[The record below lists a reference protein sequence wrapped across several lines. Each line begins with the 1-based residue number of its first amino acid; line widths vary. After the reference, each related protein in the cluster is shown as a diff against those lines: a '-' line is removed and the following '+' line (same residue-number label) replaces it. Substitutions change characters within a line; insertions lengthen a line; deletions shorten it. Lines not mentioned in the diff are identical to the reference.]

1 MFKAYFYRFCKK
13 CLLSPFRNELTTAEK
28 SVVENENK
36 TPTKHNTQE
45 ISPDSQTPVDHTP
58 DKKNECYTPT
68 NPSPGNTSKCQ
79 TFTNHSSPEKKSSDD
94 GTPARVLRSGSTKSD
109 TSIAEKRSS
118 RSSPRTQ
125 IALKEKNNEEL
136 CTTEQKF
143 VKTKELNLEKSSNK
157 SPEKRARHAKTPST
171 LSSAVAGRSNSDK
184 PASGVQEEQDSHVPA
199 KTTLKK
205 KSPNRENQAD
215 PAEACLKTQRRQS
228 DSSGESSSKE
238 NQDPA
243 APVYY
248 SVETAD
254 YEEHMGRSM
263 LRSKTILDDHQLHLN
278 EDYVEHE
285 SRVDAKTVEEGELNQ
300 DVEMACSKKSSLR
313 SATKLSPAH
322 ELTNISLPTTDEEIT
337 NAEAQKQSPEIP
349 SGCSAEKMSPA
360 RELRNLKSPAEM
372 EEGNSLELE
381 KGSPRRRSLRSA
393 LKVSPAGKLKSSE
406 SLKEKEKHQSPI
418 KDDCGQEHEKSRTK
432 TLCSFSKM
440 SPAKDL
446 KITESPTREEERSAE
461 VVEKGSPRRSSLRS
475 ATKFRPVEGLKSP
488 KSPKSVEETN
498 AAGENLQRTTR
509 SRTQFSS
516 KTSSQSLGE
525 STFLSTTKASK
536 MSINNGTVE
545 NTFLSTQMNDCSNS
559 GEITASSVSSQVA
572 EGSTDKEKSAFNADK
587 RKTNPH
593 IQENVSASD
602 TRPSRGGKT
611 VADKSQSD
619 SQSPQFRSRGSEVV
633 THVKVQL
640 QDCRRMCVGRNRPV
654 LERQSDESET
664 ESIQLSSEENY
675 SPTKDMPKNG
685 TSSGEEGEEISS
697 TPTLDPCPSSP
708 RSEKSG
714 YSDERGEY
722 SLRKRAERQQE
733 EKTGVTRRT
742 RSNYKIS
749 IEELQKAGT
758 SARERR
764 KTVPFPYTSVKT
776 KSPKQRCNSLRTLG
790 NSTPEKKKVKKSK
803 AMKSPL
809 NESPQRNVPR
819 KEPSS
824 ESESSAPSESPRSGP
839 IREARDRLRPVA
851 VCNLSRAS
859 LDRENTETLSVL
871 SETTA
876 SLGNLSTVA
885 FCGTPRH
892 SNPEDLKRVGHR
904 PKTGETLLSETE
916 LLRQEGSQ
924 SANFLDKDRTMEP
937 KFSRLFDSD
946 DEPEDFY
953 GFHVPQFDRSFSS
966 EGDLSY
972 KINSIVESMSQVEES
987 QGTIDDVE
995 NVTIQKDDT
1004 ETENEQE
1011 NGAKT
1016 IDEREIIRQERIYQK
1031 VVEQRTSKVY
1041 ERKVTRKRK
1050 SVSPIESVIAD
1061 VERVQSYSRCE
1072 RQRVGGFSMDDSSFV
1087 EDVDEDDDVFSA
1099 VSDSSEGEEDE
1110 VSSPL
1115 SITSWRKKR
1124 KSEDLQP
1131 EIDRPAKRR
1140 RPQERWSEL
1149 SLAESSVRSSMSETP
1164 VKSKPGGGQIRK
1176 KIGNKQPTGL
1186 KSKLDEMLEKGNKK
1200 RVKSLSSI
1208 GEFYDIDEPV
1218 FQTLEERVKLRRL
1231 RKISRKARERSSSSE
1246 QNQNIDT
1253 PRKSESKTKPSTTKQ
1268 DTAQKEVMR
1277 LQMASPR
1284 TGNSSKAKSVT
1295 PLRSSSRLNRAKSSS
1310 GVSESPLTALSG
1322 KPRRSTWIDEFSAF
1336 ASPPLELPGVGRKRF
1351 RCSTPASAGH
1361 PKHSLRLRVRDKVE
1375 SRNAKQKDPF
1385 AFDE

>member
-1 MFKAYFYRFCKK
+1 M
-13 CLLSPFRNELTTAEK
+13 
-28 SVVENENK
+28 VENENK
-36 TPTKHNTQE
+36 TPTKHNTPD
-45 ISPDSQTPVDHTP
+45 ISPDSQTPADHTP

-68 NPSPGNTSKCQ
+68 NPSPGNTSRCQ
-79 TFTNHSSPEKKSSDD
+79 TFTSHSSPKKTSSDD
-94 GTPARVLRSGSTKSD
+94 DTPARVLRSGRAKSD

-118 RSSPRTQ
+118 RSSPRTPN
-125 IALKEKNNEEL
+125 ALKEKKNEEL

-143 VKTKELNLEKSSNK
+143 VKTKELNLEKSGNE
-157 SPEKRARHAKTPST
+157 SPKKRTLLAKTPST
-171 LSSAVAGRSNSDK
+171 LSSPVAGRSNSGK
-184 PASGVQEEQDSHVPA
+184 AASGVQEEQDSHVPA

-215 PAEACLKTQRRQS
+215 AAEACLKTQRRQS
-228 DSSGESSSKE
+228 VSSGESSSKE
-238 NQDPA
+238 NQDPDA
-243 APVYY
+243 QVDH

-254 YEEHMGRSM
+254 YEEHMGQSM
-263 LRSKTILDDHQLHLN
+263 LRSKTILNDHQLHRN
-278 EDYVEHE
+278 EVCVERE
-285 SRVDAKTVEEGELNQ
+285 SRVEAKTVEEGELNQ
-300 DVEMACSKKSSLR
+300 DVEMACSKRSSLR

-322 ELTNISLPTTDEEIT
+322 ELINISLPPTDEEIT
-337 NAEAQKQSPEIP
+337 NVEAQKQSPEIP
-349 SGCSAEKMSPA
+349 SGSSAEKMSPA
-360 RELRNLKSPAEM
+360 GELRNLKSPTEM

-393 LKVSPAGKLKSSE
+393 LKVSPAGKLESSE
-406 SLKEKEKHQSPI
+406 SLKEKETHHSPI
-418 KDDCGQEHEKSRTK
+418 KDDCGQEREKSRTK
-432 TLCSFSKM
+432 TLSSFSKM
-440 SPAKDL
+440 SPVKDL

-461 VVEKGSPRRSSLRS
+461 VVEKESPRRARLRS
-475 ATKFRPVEGLKSP
+475 ASKFRPVEGLKSP
-488 KSPKSVEETN
+488 KSPKSVEEIN
-498 AAGENLQRTTR
+498 APEENLQRTTR
-509 SRTQFSS
+509 SRTQFAST
-516 KTSSQSLGE
+516 TSSQSLGD
-525 STFLSTTKASK
+525 STILSTTKASK
-536 MSINNGTVE
+536 MSLNDGTVE
-545 NTFLSTQMNDCSNS
+545 NTFSSTQMTDCSNFR
-559 GEITASSVSSQVA
+559 EITESSVSSQVA
-572 EGSTDKEKSAFNADK
+572 EGSTDKEMPAFNADK
-587 RKTNPH
+587 RQTNPH
-593 IQENVSASD
+593 IRENVSARD

-675 SPTKDMPKNG
+675 SPTKDMPNNG

-708 RSEKSG
+708 SSEKSG
-714 YSDERGEY
+714 YSDESGGY
-722 SLRKRAERQQE
+722 SLRKRAARQQG

-749 IEELQKAGT
+749 SEELQKAGT
-758 SARERR
+758 AAREHT

-790 NSTPEKKKVKKSK
+790 NSTPEKRKVKNSK

-809 NESPQRNVPR
+809 NESPQRKVPR

-839 IREARDRLRPVA
+839 IREARDRLRPLA

-859 LDRENTETLSVL
+859 LDRENTEALSVL

-876 SLGNLSTVA
+876 SVGNLSTVA
-885 FCGTPRH
+885 ICGTPRH
-892 SNPEDLKRVGHR
+892 SNPEDLKRVGHC

-916 LLRQEGSQ
+916 LLKQAGSQ

-937 KFSRLFDSD
+937 KFSCLFDSD
-946 DEPEDFY
+946 DEPDDFY

-972 KINSIVESMSQVEES
+972 KINSIVESMSQVDES

-1004 ETENEQE
+1004 ETEMSENERE

-1016 IDEREIIRQERIYQK
+1016 IDERGIIRQERIF
-1031 VVEQRTSKVY
+1031 VVEPKTSKVY

-1072 RQRVGGFSMDDSSFV
+1072 GQRVGGFSMDDSSFV

-1149 SLAESSVRSSMSETP
+1149 SLPESSVRSSMSETP
-1164 VKSKPGGGQIRK
+1164 VKSKPGVGQIRK
-1176 KIGNKQPTGL
+1176 EIGNKQSTGL

-1208 GEFYDIDEPV
+1208 SEFYDIYEPV

-1231 RKISRKARERSSSSE
+1231 RKISHKARESSSSSE
-1246 QNQNIDT
+1246 QNQNIDA
-1253 PRKSESKTKPSTTKQ
+1253 PRKSEAKTKPSTTKQ
-1268 DTAQKEVMR
+1268 DTSLKEVMR
-1277 LQMASPR
+1277 LQTTSPR
-1284 TGNSSKAKSVT
+1284 TENSSKAKSVT

-1310 GVSESPLTALSG
+1310 VVSESPLTAISG
-1322 KPRRSTWIDEFSAF
+1322 KPRRSTWIDDLSAF
-1336 ASPPLELPGVGRKRF
+1336 TSPPVELPGVGRKRF

-1375 SRNAKQKDPF
+1375 SRNAKEKDPF

>member
-1 MFKAYFYRFCKK
+1 M
-13 CLLSPFRNELTTAEK
+13 
-28 SVVENENK
+28 VENENK
-36 TPTKHNTQE
+36 TPTKHNTPD
-45 ISPDSQTPVDHTP
+45 ISPDSQTPADHTP

-68 NPSPGNTSKCQ
+68 NPSPRNTNRCQ

-94 GTPARVLRSGSTKSD
+94 DTPARVLRSGSAKSD

-118 RSSPRTQ
+118 RSSPRTTN
-125 IALKEKNNEEL
+125 ALKEKKNEEL

-143 VKTKELNLEKSSNK
+143 VKTKGLNLDKSGNK
-157 SPEKRARHAKTPST
+157 SPKKRARPAKTPST
-171 LSSAVAGRSNSDK
+171 LSSPVAGRSNSDE
-184 PASGVQEEQDSHVPA
+184 PASGVQEEQNSHVPA

-215 PAEACLKTQRRQS
+215 AAEACLKTQTRQS
-228 DSSGESSSKE
+228 DSSGDSSSKE
-238 NQDPA
+238 NQDPD
-243 APVYY
+243 APVDY

-285 SRVDAKTVEEGELNQ
+285 SRVEAKTVEEGELNQ

-322 ELTNISLPTTDEEIT
+322 ELTNISLPATDEEIT

-349 SGCSAEKMSPA
+349 SGCSAEKMSPT
-360 RELRNLKSPAEM
+360 RELRNLKSPTEM

-418 KDDCGQEHEKSRTK
+418 KDDCGQEREKSRTE
-432 TLCSFSKM
+432 TLSSFSKM

-461 VVEKGSPRRSSLRS
+461 VVEKGSLRRSSLRS
-475 ATKFRPVEGLKSP
+475 DTKFRPFDGLKSP
-488 KSPKSVEETN
+488 KSPKSVEETSVVE
-498 AAGENLQRTTR
+498 ENLQRTTR

-516 KTSSQSLGE
+516 KTSSQSLGD
-525 STFLSTTKASK
+525 STILSTTKASK
-536 MSINNGTVE
+536 MSLNDSTVE
-545 NTFLSTQMNDCSNS
+545 NTFSSTQMTDGSNFA
-559 GEITASSVSSQVA
+559 EITESSVSSQVA
-572 EGSTDKEKSAFNADK
+572 EVSTDKEKPAFNADK
-587 RKTNPH
+587 RQTNPR
-593 IQENVSASD
+593 IQENVSARD
-602 TRPSRGGKT
+602 TFPLRGGKT
-611 VADKSQSD
+611 VAYKSQSD
-619 SQSPQFRSRGSEVV
+619 SQSPQFRSCGPEVV

-664 ESIQLSSEENY
+664 ESIQWSSEENY
-675 SPTKDMPKNG
+675 SQTKDMPNNG

-708 RSEKSG
+708 SSEKSG
-714 YSDERGEY
+714 YSDERGGY

-749 IEELQKAGT
+749 SEELQKAGT
-758 SARERR
+758 VARERR
-764 KTVPFPYTSVKT
+764 KTVPFPYTSVRT
-776 KSPKQRCNSLRTLG
+776 KSSKQRCNSLRTLG

-803 AMKSPL
+803 AIKSPL
-809 NESPQRNVPR
+809 NESPHRKVPR

-824 ESESSAPSESPRSGP
+824 ESESNASSESPRSGP
-839 IREARDRLRPVA
+839 IREARDRLTPLA
-851 VCNLSRAS
+851 VCNLSTAS
-859 LDRENTETLSVL
+859 FNRENTEALSLL

-876 SLGNLSTVA
+876 SFGNLSTVA
-885 FCGTPRH
+885 ICGTPRH
-892 SNPEDLKRVGHR
+892 SNPADLKRVGHC

-916 LLRQEGSQ
+916 LLKQEGSQ
-924 SANFLDKDRTMEP
+924 SATFLDKDRPMEP

-946 DEPEDFY
+946 DDREDFY

-972 KINSIVESMSQVEES
+972 KINSIVESMSQVDEG

-1004 ETENEQE
+1004 ETEISENEQE

-1016 IDEREIIRQERIYQK
+1016 IDEREIIRQERIYEK
-1031 VVEQRTSKVY
+1031 VVEPRTSKVY

-1050 SVSPIESVIAD
+1050 SVSPIESVFAD
-1061 VERVQSYSRCE
+1061 VELIQSYSRSAG
-1072 RQRVGGFSMDDSSFV
+1072 QRVGGFSADDSSFV

-1164 VKSKPGGGQIRK
+1164 VKSKPGVRQIRK
-1176 KIGNKQPTGL
+1176 KIGNKQPSGL

-1208 GEFYDIDEPV
+1208 SEFYDIDEPV

-1231 RKISRKARERSSSSE
+1231 RKISRKARESSSSSE

-1253 PRKSESKTKPSTTKQ
+1253 PRKSEAKTKPSTPKQ
-1268 DTAQKEVMR
+1268 DTSQKEVMR
-1277 LQMASPR
+1277 LQTASPR
-1284 TGNSSKAKSVT
+1284 TDNSSKAKSVA

-1322 KPRRSTWIDEFSAF
+1322 KPRRSTWIDDLSAF

-1361 PKHSLRLRVRDKVE
+1361 PKISLRLRVRDRVE

>member
-13 CLLSPFRNELTTAEK
+13 YLLSPFRNELTTAEK
-28 SVVENENK
+28 SVVENENE
-36 TPTKHNTQE
+36 TPTKHNTQD

-94 GTPARVLRSGSTKSD
+94 DTPARVLRSGSTKSD

-118 RSSPRTQ
+118 RSSPRTPN
-125 IALKEKNNEEL
+125 ALKEKNNEEL

-143 VKTKELNLEKSSNK
+143 VKTKDLNLEKSSNK
-157 SPEKRARHAKTPST
+157 SPEKRVRHAKTPST

-215 PAEACLKTQRRQS
+215 AAEACLKTQRRQS
-228 DSSGESSSKE
+228 DSSGENSSKE
-238 NQDPA
+238 NQDPD
-243 APVYY
+243 APVDY
-248 SVETAD
+248 SVETTD

-263 LRSKTILDDHQLHLN
+263 LRSKTLLDDHQLHLN

-285 SRVDAKTVEEGELNQ
+285 RRVEAKTVEEGELNQ
-300 DVEMACSKKSSLR
+300 GVEMACSKKSSLR

-322 ELTNISLPTTDEEIT
+322 ELTNISLPATDEEIT
-337 NAEAQKQSPEIP
+337 ISEAQKQSPEIP

-360 RELRNLKSPAEM
+360 RELRNLKSPTEM

-393 LKVSPAGKLKSSE
+393 LKFSPAGK
-406 SLKEKEKHQSPI
+406 SPI
-418 KDDCGQEHEKSRTK
+418 KHDRGQEREKSRTK
-432 TLCSFSKM
+432 TLSSFSKM

-446 KITESPTREEERSAE
+446 KIAESPTREEERSAE

-475 ATKFRPVEGLKSP
+475 ATNFRPVDGLKSA
-488 KSPKSVEETN
+488 KSPKSVEETS
-498 AAGENLQRTTR
+498 AVEENLQRTTR

-516 KTSSQSLGE
+516 KTSSQSLGD
-525 STFLSTTKASK
+525 STILSTTKASK
-536 MSINNGTVE
+536 MFLNDSTVE
-545 NTFLSTQMNDCSNS
+545 NTFSSTQMTDGSNFA
-559 GEITASSVSSQVA
+559 EITESSVSSQVA
-572 EGSTDKEKSAFNADK
+572 EVSTDKEKPAFNADK
-587 RKTNPH
+587 RQTNPR
-593 IQENVSASD
+593 IQENVSARD
-602 TRPSRGGKT
+602 TRPLRGGKT
-611 VADKSQSD
+611 VTDKSQSD
-619 SQSPQFRSRGSEVV
+619 SQSPQFRSLGSEVV

-640 QDCRRMCVGRNRPV
+640 QDCRRMCFGRNRPV

-675 SPTKDMPKNG
+675 SQTKDIPNNG

-708 RSEKSG
+708 SSEKSG
-714 YSDERGEY
+714 YSDERGGY

-749 IEELQKAGT
+749 SEELQKAGT
-758 SARERR
+758 VARERR

-776 KSPKQRCNSLRTLG
+776 KSPKQRYNSLRTLE
-790 NSTPEKKKVKKSK
+790 NSTPEKKKVKNSK

-809 NESPQRNVPR
+809 NESPQRKVPR

-824 ESESSAPSESPRSGP
+824 ESESNAPFESPRSGP
-839 IREARDRLRPVA
+839 IREARDRLTPLA
-851 VCNLSRAS
+851 VCNLSTAR
-859 LDRENTETLSVL
+859 LDRENTEALSVL

-876 SLGNLSTVA
+876 SFGNLSTVA
-885 FCGTPRH
+885 ICGTPRH
-892 SNPEDLKRVGHR
+892 SNPAELKRVGHC

-916 LLRQEGSQ
+916 LLKQEGSQ

-972 KINSIVESMSQVEES
+972 KINSIVESMSQVNES

-1004 ETENEQE
+1004 ETEISENEQE

-1016 IDEREIIRQERIYQK
+1016 IDEREIIRQERIYEK
-1031 VVEQRTSKVY
+1031 VVEPKTSKVY
-1041 ERKVTRKRK
+1041 ERRVTRKRK

-1061 VERVQSYSRCE
+1061 VERVQSYSRWE
-1072 RQRVGGFSMDDSSFV
+1072 GQRVGGFSADDSSFV

-1164 VKSKPGGGQIRK
+1164 VKSKPGVGQIRK
-1176 KIGNKQPTGL
+1176 KIGNKQPSGF

-1200 RVKSLSSI
+1200 RVKSPSSI
-1208 GEFYDIDEPV
+1208 SEFYDIDEPV

-1231 RKISRKARERSSSSE
+1231 RKISRKARESSSSSE

-1253 PRKSESKTKPSTTKQ
+1253 PRKSEAKTKPSTPKQ
-1268 DTAQKEVMR
+1268 DTSQKEVMR
-1277 LQMASPR
+1277 LQTASPR
-1284 TGNSSKAKSVT
+1284 TDNSSKAKSVT

-1310 GVSESPLTALSG
+1310 GVSKSPLTALSG
-1322 KPRRSTWIDEFSAF
+1322 KPRRSTWIDDFSAF
-1336 ASPPLELPGVGRKRF
+1336 VSPPLELPGVGRKRF
-1351 RCSTPASAGH
+1351 RCSTPTSAGH
-1361 PKHSLRLRVRDKVE
+1361 PKHSLRLRVRDKVD
-1375 SRNAKQKDPF
+1375 SRNTKQKDPF